1 MFEKASQA
9 HWMISQAMTPRTS
22 RIAASNPKS
31 STGIPK
37 TTTAIAIPRPLRIC
51 GPYSDM
57 NSVMRSGTS
66 LSQSTIAPGSI
77 RSRIMSGTPV
87 THSAMVSPNSWS
99 RPGISEIMSLTQPR
113 SPPSPSSPLMIEET
127 FPGKDRNHSKI
138 VVPNDDSAD
147 NARPG
152 SVLS

>member
-1 MFEKASQA
+1 
-9 HWMISQAMTPRTS
+9 
-22 RIAASNPKS
+22 
-31 STGIPK
+31 
-37 TTTAIAIPRPLRIC
+37 

-66 LSQSTIAPGSI
+66 LSQSTIAPGST
-77 RSRIMSGTPV
+77 RSRIIPGIPV

-99 RPGISEIMSLTQPR
+99 RPGISENMPLIQPR
-113 SPPSPSSPLMIEET
+113 TTPSPSSPLIIEET
-127 FPGKDRNHSKI
+127 FPGNDRNHSKI

-152 SVLS
+152 SFLS